1 MAFGDLSPY
10 GVPIPDPPL
19 NLSTAEAESVAR
31 RSPQVRRAQ
40 AIGSRR
46 PDLLP
51 RQPADDSGTAR

>member
-19 NLSTAEAESVAR
+19 NLSAREADSVAR

-40 AIGSRR
+40 VIGSRR
-46 PDLLP
+46 PDWLP
-51 RQPADDSGTAR
+51 RQPADDAGTLR